1 VIACSLPPLIDMHVS
16 YYDDG
21 LRWLI
26 NDDGYIIVLMLIYF
40 TVMIVYLNDDGYLWP
55 PLSGKSS

>member
-1 VIACSLPPLIDMHVS
+1 MWVIACSLPPLIDMHVS

-40 TVMIVYLNDDGYLWP
+40 TVMIVIWMMMAIMATFVG
-55 PLSGKSS
+55 